1 MGAVGWRAGLMNLSV
16 GKLSYWYG
24 QWQIGQCAVSDMFC
38 FILNKPVFQD
48 WSLDNDLDDSLKYG
62 AGGMKLGR
70 LLRAALRRGWS
81 ALNSTHG
88 AHFSGRQHVVLLQQT
103 NIASDNISWQA
114 HNLVPIFGL
123 YCWSPAAWFL
133 NVSEFLEH
141 IFRRWIYFRDRRFSL
156 PWVMT
161 WCIGYKRRDVQWA
174 RGVLSTCHICFFTLV
189 GRSFTAHYF

>member
-114 HNLVPIFGL
+114 HYLVPIFGL

-133 NVSEFLEH
+133 NVPPKGPLFLLA
-141 IFRRWIYFRDRRFSL
+141 I
-156 PWVMT
+156 
-161 WCIGYKRRDVQWA
+161 A
-174 RGVLSTCHICFFTLV
+174 VLLLWRVPCPTHFMYQGSCYRAVACL
-189 GRSFTAHYF
+189 